1 MNRSNIAVVIKG
13 NNMPE
18 FGRRWDA
25 YKTACNELALQ
36 RNQSQRNNDRKEL
49 KAGGT
54 LCING
59 YLIRKCS

>member
-36 RNQSQRNNDRKEL
+36 RNQSQRHQDRKEL
-49 KAGGT
+49 KAGST
-54 LCING
+54 LQIKG
-59 YLIRKCS
+59 YSIRKCS